1 LATVRKTFNPAAGTA
16 PGMSGAAS
24 INPAMADDPSFISV
38 LVPVW
43 ERPEP
48 LRPLYEEYAAA
59 LRQAGKRFEFVFI
72 CEPGYQADI
81 AELLNLAQAGEPIR
95 VLQVSRNLDEASLY
109 HTVATDSL
117 GPVVVTL
124 PAYRRIEAD
133 YLPRLIDRVLQG
145 TDLVVARRWPRR
157 DSWINRWQNRSLH
170 FLLRWTVGGKFRDV
184 ACGVQAMRREVL
196 LSTPVYGD
204 SFRFFGLLA
213 QQSGF
218 RVEEMDAPQHL
229 GDRRARLYRPSLYIR
244 RLVDLLGIYV
254 ILRFTTRPLRF
265 FGPIGV
271 SLILIGLGLL
281 LLILIRGLGPV
292 SGTGRVVLLAGVF
305 LLVLGIQAVAI
316 GIIGEMMVF
325 LQAPART
332 RYRVVERVN

>member
-1 LATVRKTFNPAAGTA
+1 MSAAAKISPSTA
-16 PGMSGAAS
+16 KESPL
-24 INPAMADDPSFISV
+24 ISV

-48 LRPLYEEYAAA
+48 LRPLYQEYAGA

-72 CEPGYQADI
+72 CEPGYQDDI
-81 AELLNLAQAGEPIR
+81 TDLLSLAQAGEPIR

-109 HTVATDSL
+109 HTVAADSL
-117 GPVVVTL
+117 GSIVVTL
-124 PAYRRIEAD
+124 PAYRRIEAE
-133 YLPRLIDRVLQG
+133 YLPRLIDRVLEG

-157 DSWINRWQNRSLH
+157 DAWINRLQNRALH
-170 FLLRWTVGGKFRDV
+170 HLLHWTVGGRFRDV
-184 ACGVQAMRREVL
+184 ACGVQAMQREVL

-218 RVEEMDAPQHL
+218 RVEEMDAPQHP

-244 RLVDLLGIYV
+244 RMIDLLGIYV

-271 SLILIGLGLL
+271 SLIILGLGLL
-281 LLILIRGLGPV
+281 LLTLIRGLGPV